1 MKVDSRL
8 TPAKLIHIPSVIDS
22 EAMPITDKVE
32 SASKIATIIERIGL
46 PVSLCLFLVGVFTWM
61 MWWQMGEAKAD
72 KANHRAEM
80 AVMMDQYHEQNN
92 KMMSVVEAN
101 TTALRSLEMEIKR
114 K

>member
-1 MKVDSRL
+1 
-8 TPAKLIHIPSVIDS
+8 
-22 EAMPITDKVE
+22 
-32 SASKIATIIERIGL
+32 
-46 PVSLCLFLVGVFTWM
+46 